1 MDPLSNICANFEEVG
16 RAFAGHYYQV
26 FDTNRGNL
34 GALYKEEVSML
45 NFEHSAERPGQFKG
59 ATAIVQKL
67 QSLPFQQVQHHVV
80 TVDCQPT
87 PGGGVVVMVCGNL
100 LVDAEQIPQ
109 KFSQVFQLLP
119 TGTGS
124 YYIFNDI
131 FRLNV
136 G

>member
-1 MDPLSNICANFEEVG
+1 
-16 RAFAGHYYQV
+16 
-26 FDTNRGNL
+26 
-34 GALYKEEVSML
+34 ML
-45 NFEHSAERPGQFKG
+45 NFEHSADRPGQFKG
-59 ATAIVQKL
+59 AAAIVQKL
-67 QSLPFQQVQHHVV
+67 QSLPFQQVKHQMV
-80 TVDCQPT
+80 TIDCQPT
-87 PGGGVVVMVCGNL
+87 LVAVSVIMVCGNL
-100 LVDAEQIPQ
+100 LADAEQMPQ

>member
-1 MDPLSNICANFEEVG
+1 VQD
-16 RAFAGHYYQV
+16 
-26 FDTNRGNL
+26 
-34 GALYKEEVSML
+34 EVSML
-45 NFEHSAERPGQFKG
+45 NFEHSADRPGQFKG
-59 ATAIVQKL
+59 AAAIVQKL
-67 QSLPFQQVQHHVV
+67 QSLPFQQVKHQMV
-80 TVDCQPT
+80 TIDCQPT
-87 PGGGVVVMVCGNL
+87 PGGGVLVMVCGNL
-100 LVDAEQIPQ
+100 LVDAEQMPQ